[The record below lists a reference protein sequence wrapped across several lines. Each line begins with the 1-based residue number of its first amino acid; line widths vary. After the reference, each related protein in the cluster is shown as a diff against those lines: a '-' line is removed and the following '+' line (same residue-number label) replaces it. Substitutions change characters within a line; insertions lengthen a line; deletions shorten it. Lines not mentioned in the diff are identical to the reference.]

1 MYASSMDAIL
11 LRDIVA
17 DCIVGVLPRERTC
30 KQTVRLSLRLECDLA
45 RAGLSDD
52 LADTVDYRA
61 VRTAVVEAVERSSD
75 FLIERLAQRVAEAAL
90 SADGVRAVTVTLDKP
105 GALTRTRSVA
115 VEITRRR
122 EA

>member
-1 MYASSMDAIL
+1 MLCVMDAIL
-11 LRDIVA
+11 LRDIEA
-17 DCIVGVLPRERTC
+17 ECIVGVLPRERTC

-45 RAGLSDD
+45 RACHSDD

-61 VRTAVVEAVERSSD
+61 VRTAVVDAVERSSD
-75 FLIERLAQRVAEAAL
+75 FLVERLAQRVADAAL

-122 EA
+122 GG